1 MPVPIRGQAGIGTG
15 MMVEGIPVWAIESPG
30 PRVDMFD
37 LENVDGMTLYRGGV
51 PATQGLGAQDTA
63 GSLDIRLLKPAE
75 RAGLTVTARARR
87 LGILADVRYGPDT
100 RWTSAPAPRCSAP
113 IRTRRLTSGKDLAAR
128 RSTAITGRSD
138 SNNISEQLLTR
149 PRSSTSTSRR

>member
-1 MPVPIRGQAGIGTG
+1 

-75 RAGLTVTARARR
+75 RAGLTVTQG
-87 LGILADVRYGPDT
+87 LGAWGSRGRTSGPIPVD
-100 RWTSAPAPRCSAP
+100 SAPAPRCSAP

-128 RSTAITGRSD
+128 RTTAITGRSD
-138 SNNISEQLLTR
+138 SNNISEQC
-149 PRSSTSTSRR
+149 